1 MACAGALSELKGGV
15 TARLTIA
22 RWISI
27 VGHPFSFVVLL
38 VGLTGF
44 QRYEFGGAMRL
55 VGLTASILVIPLW
68 IFMWRKWRSGR
79 WKTVDASE
87 PGDRPSFY
95 GVTLLLIGLLTGCF
109 VLVEGASFMLRG
121 CAAVAVMMGV
131 AAVLNRWIKL
141 SNHVAFAMFTGV
153 LLTRFALPW
162 GVGVLCLVPLIGWS
176 RLALARH
183 RWSEVLGG
191 AILGAVI
198 GAVTAWA

>member
-1 MACAGALSELKGGV
+1 MN
-15 TARLTIA
+15 ARLTIA

-38 VGLTGF
+38 VGLAGSK
-44 QRYEFGGAMRL
+44 RYGFGGTMRL
-55 VGLTASILVIPLW
+55 VGLTAIVLIIPLW

-95 GVTLLLIGLLTGCF
+95 GVALLLIGLLTGCF
-109 VLVEGASFMLRG
+109 AFVEGASFMLRG
-121 CAAVAVMMGV
+121 CAAVAVLMGV

-153 LLTRFALPW
+153 LLSYFALPW
-162 GVGVLCLVPLIGWS
+162 GVGVLCLVPPIVWS
-176 RLALARH
+176 RLTLARH
-183 RWSEVLGG
+183 RWNEVLGG
-191 AILGAVI
+191 MILGAAV

>member
-1 MACAGALSELKGGV
+1 M
-15 TARLTIA
+15 TIRWTIA

-38 VGLTGF
+38 VGL
-44 QRYEFGGAMRL
+44 GGANRYGFSGTMRL
-55 VGLTASILVIPLW
+55 VGLTAIVVIVPLW

-95 GVTLLLIGLLTGCF
+95 GVALLLIGLLTGCF
-109 VLVEGASFMLRG
+109 AFVEGSSSMLRG
-121 CAAVAVMMGV
+121 CAAVAVMMGI

-141 SNHVAFAMFTGV
+141 SNHVAFAVFTGV
-153 LLTRFALPW
+153 ILSRFALPW
-162 GVGVLCLVPLIGWS
+162 GLGVLCVVPFIVWS
-176 RLALARH
+176 RVALARH
-183 RWSEVLGG
+183 RGSEVIGG
-191 AILGAVI
+191 MILGAAV